1 MERVLFLGPSIL
13 ILWKE
18 AYWKSTS
25 QLSCFCLTWFDFQIE
40 IRWFAEL
47 ISLNIWS
54 SGLSWGQCPGYI
66 FNQREVAAVDIHNEA
81 IPSIYIWLILLGR
94 VKVQSLNM
102 WSLSLAILVWSLS
115 QLIKWGLF
123 TTNILVLY
131 QQNIRARVGTEGN
144 CLNLIKDI
152 FIKPTT
158 SNILIGEKLDA
169 KTRNGNKRNREW
181 EERYKI
187 VIVSRRHDCVCIT
200 FFFKSC
206 FPLYHQWT
214 FRTWN
219 KKKHTHTQ

>member
-18 AYWKSTS
+18 AWKSTS
-25 QLSCFCLTWFDFQIE
+25 QLSCFRLTWFDFQVE

-47 ISLNIWS
+47 ISLSFWS

-66 FNQREVAAVDIHNEA
+66 SNQREVAAVDIHNEA
-81 IPSIYIWLILLGR
+81 TPSIYIWLILLGR

-102 WSLSLAILVWSLS
+102 WSLSLVILVWSLS
-115 QLIKWGLF
+115 QLIKWGLLP
-123 TTNILVLY
+123 TDILVLY
-131 QQNIRARVGTEGN
+131 QQNIRGRVGTEGN

-158 SNILIGEKLDA
+158 SNILIGQKLDA

-181 EERYKI
+181 EERCKI

-200 FFFKSC
+200 F
-206 FPLYHQWT
+206 
-214 FRTWN
+214 
-219 KKKHTHTQ
+219 